1 MAKGLV
7 KPFNRI
13 PTLIVLGLALAA
25 LTAVGIKIMGGNVGK
40 YIMAFLV
47 VFALCLLANIL
58 GNQKGM
64 RHYGINAE
72 IWSIALGMLIAN
84 TVGTPKW
91 LKDGA
96 LVEYF
101 IKTGLVLL
109 GAEVLFHKIL
119 AIGIPGIF
127 VAWVVTPH
135 RCYQH
140 IYLRSESAENALED
154 IEHRHL
160 SGHVRVRHFSGH
172 RHSGGGARQK
182 GGADPLNR
190 LVSDIHGHHDD
201 RHARVYQLGGHA

>member
-101 IKTGLVLL
+101 IKTGLVRWARKYFFTRFWPSAFPAFLW
-109 GAEVLFHKIL
+109 
-119 AIGIPGIF
+119 PG
-127 VAWVVTPH
+127 W
-135 RCYQH
+135 
-140 IYLRSESAENALED
+140 
-154 IEHRHL
+154 
-160 SGHVRVRHFSGH
+160 
-172 RHSGGGARQK
+172 
-182 GGADPLNR
+182 
-190 LVSDIHGHHDD
+190 
-201 RHARVYQLGGHA
+201 

>member
-1 MAKGLV
+1 MTQAAADEANRALAPKVEAAKQAVAVALARAKEAQSVAAAAAYGDTALNEAATKAVGEWQAAQKNASTVAKGLV

-127 VAWVVTPH
+127 VAWVVTPS
-135 RCYQH
+135 C
-140 IYLRSESAENALED
+140 
-154 IEHRHL
+154 
-160 SGHVRVRHFSGH
+160 
-172 RHSGGGARQK
+172 
-182 GGADPLNR
+182 
-190 LVSDIHGHHDD
+190 
-201 RHARVYQLGGHA
+201 